1 MTESEKKAAAEAR
14 NAYAREW
21 RKKNPD
27 KVRAN
32 NKAYWMR
39 RAAKE
44 EAARKEAGGGKHV
57 YGMISAQSATA
68 VITAHNRKRH
78 RVLP

>member
-32 NKAYWMR
+32 NKAYWAR
-39 RAAKE
+39 KAAQA
-44 EAARKEAGGGKHV
+44 EAVRKEAEEGKN
-57 YGMISAQSATA
+57 G
-68 VITAHNRKRH
+68 
-78 RVLP
+78 